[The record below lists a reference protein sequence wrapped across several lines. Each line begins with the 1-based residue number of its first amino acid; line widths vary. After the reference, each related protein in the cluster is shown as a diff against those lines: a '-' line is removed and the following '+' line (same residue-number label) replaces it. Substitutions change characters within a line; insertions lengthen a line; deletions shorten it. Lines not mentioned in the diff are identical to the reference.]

1 MLLRKRVPG
10 LTLDVLQIAEDPKYV
25 GRLTNLAISGYF
37 SAVLS
42 FLQKSTDP
50 ASCFNASR
58 SSTFATCWIQASCE
72 SSVRGLLTRSIIAA
86 ML

>member
-10 LTLDVLQIAEDPKYV
+10 LTFDVQQIAEDPKYV
-25 GRLTNLAISGYF
+25 GRLTNLAKSGYF

-50 ASCFNASR
+50 ASVMLNLTGLNYFTLLFTYFNFS
-58 SSTFATCWIQASCE
+58 FCP
-72 SSVRGLLTRSIIAA
+72 
-86 ML
+86 